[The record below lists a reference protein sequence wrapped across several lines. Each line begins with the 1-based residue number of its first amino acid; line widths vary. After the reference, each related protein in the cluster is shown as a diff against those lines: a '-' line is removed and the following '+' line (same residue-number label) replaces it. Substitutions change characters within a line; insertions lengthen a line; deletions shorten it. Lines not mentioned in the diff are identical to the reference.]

1 MCKQIRPAVTEDISR
16 IAEILIFTK
25 RSAYRA
31 IFQNDHVS
39 FGEMQ
44 VLPLAETY
52 LENPEKLNDYYV
64 YEDDFVKGLIHIEQ
78 TEICELYV
86 DPFFEGQGIGG
97 KLMKFALSQGAGHL
111 WVLEK
116 NESAIRFYKGNGFF
130 FTSEKKLQEGT
141 DEYIVG
147 MLHA

>member
-64 YEDDFVKGLIHIEQ
+64 YEDDFVKKLIHIEQ
-78 TEICELYV
+78 TEIYELYV

-97 KLMKFALSQGAGHL
+97 KLMEFALSQGAEHL

-116 NESAIRFYKGNGFF
+116 NESAIRFYKSKGFL

>member
-25 RSAYRA
+25 RSAYRP

-86 DPFFEGQGIGG
+86 DPFFEAQGIGG
-97 KLMKFALSQGAGHL
+97 ELMAFALSQGAKHL

-116 NESAIRFYKGNGFF
+116 NESAIRFYKSKGFL

-147 MLHA
+147 MMHI

>member
-97 KLMKFALSQGAGHL
+97 KLMIHTRAYYRRMCIKTGWKLHG
-111 WVLEK
+111 K
-116 NESAIRFYKGNGFF
+116 SAVRQRSLKKGG
-130 FTSEKKLQEGT
+130 TSPYYT
-141 DEYIVG
+141 IPMVS
-147 MLHA
+147 